1 MPACAPTHLPIH
13 THTHTNTHTVY
24 DWWLFHD
31 SRVAVAKFCLCKLC
45 VCTCKQICRSVNVCF
60 AVTNCHCSCKDRRWF
75 GGDEVGYAVTKLPLF
90 SCSSKFAAAKATRS
104 IEALILLFCICKF
117 TLKKEG
123 HFCLCT
129 AGFVTAEQPPVF
141 VALQKWTFAATTMCL
156 KCGSDCQC

>member
-90 SCSSKFAAAKATRS
+90 SCSSKFAAAKATCS
-104 IEALILLFCICKF
+104 IKALILLFCICKLI
-117 TLKKEG
+117 LKKEG
-123 HFCLCT
+123 HFCLGTVNFIT
-129 AGFVTAEQPPVF
+129 AKQPPVF
-141 VALQKWTFAATTMCL
+141 VALQKWTFAATNLCL